1 MQAASLPASYGWQW
15 VRDGLKLFMKQPLA
29 VFSWALAIS
38 LLVIFASLT
47 PPVGPLLFV
56 ALMPV
61 VTLMTLAACKHIEA
75 GRVMLPSM
83 WPQPLLRPGVF
94 KKMLVM
100 GAFYAGLSIAAGLI
114 TFLPFSAE
122 LTEGLRIASIE
133 QNLTPF
139 MQAMAVPLALFG
151 VLYVIIAAL
160 FWHAPALV
168 AWHGLRL
175 MQALFFS
182 GVACWRNKWP
192 FLVYGITWLLAFL
205 FIDLCA
211 GILVSIGL
219 SPELA
224 GTLQI
229 PFNIAAGGVL
239 YCSFY
244 PVYTSVFGIEDT
256 HAHPDHQSN
265 DGTPSET

>member
-15 VRDGLKLFMKQPLA
+15 VRDGLKLFRKQPLA
-29 VFSWALAIS
+29 IFTWALAIS
-38 LLVIFASLT
+38 LLVMFASFT
-47 PPVGPLLFV
+47 PPIGPLLFI
-56 ALMPV
+56 ALMPI

-83 WPQPLLRPGVF
+83 WPQPLMRPGVA
-94 KKMLVM
+94 KKLLIM
-100 GAFYAGLSIAAGLI
+100 GALYAVLSVSAVLV
-114 TFLPFSAE
+114 TFLPFTAE
-122 LTEGLRIASIE
+122 LTEGLRIASI
-133 QNLTPF
+133 QDDLTPF
-139 MQAMAVPLALFG
+139 ILAARVPLALFG
-151 VLYVIIAAL
+151 VLYLIISAL

-175 MQALFFS
+175 VQALFFS

-192 FLVYGITWLLAFL
+192 FLVYGITWLMTFL

-211 GILVSIGL
+211 GILVSIGV
-219 SPELA
+219 SSQLA

-229 PFNIAAGGVL
+229 PFNIAAGGIL

-244 PVYTSVFGIEDT
+244 PAYTSVFGIEDT
-256 HAHPDHQSN
+256 HAHPDSST
-265 DGTPSET
+265 DTPSHSEM

>member
-1 MQAASLPASYGWQW
+1 MQAASLPASSGWQW

-29 VFSWALAIS
+29 VFTWALAIS
-38 LLVIFASLT
+38 LLVMFASFT

-61 VTLMTLAACKHIEA
+61 VTIMTLAACKHIEA

-83 WPQPLLRPGVF
+83 WPQPLMRPGVF
-94 KKMLVM
+94 KKLLTM
-100 GAFYAGLSIAAGLI
+100 GVLYAALSIAAGLI

-133 QNLTPF
+133 QDLTPF
-139 MQAMAVPLALFG
+139 LSAMRVPLILFG
-151 VLYVIIAAL
+151 VLYIIIAAL
-160 FWHAPALV
+160 FWHTPALV

-175 MQALFFS
+175 GQALFFS
-182 GVACWRNKWP
+182 GIACWRNKWP
-192 FLVYGITWLLAFL
+192 FVVYGISWILIFL

-211 GILVSIGL
+211 GLLVAIGL
-219 SPELA
+219 SPSVA

-244 PVYTSVFGIEDT
+244 PAYTSVFGIEDT
-256 HAHPDHQSN
+256 HAHPDPSSDNPSH
-265 DGTPSET
+265 SET